1 MPRAPQHPL
10 VLSQYLPYQLVNLA
24 KRVSDACNREY
35 GEPYGISIAE
45 WRILARLGQQQELH
59 SQGLGGITF
68 MDKSRVSRAL
78 AQLQSKGYLDR
89 RTDPQ
94 DNRASFLTLTRKGK
108 TLYQK
113 IVPLALTWEE
123 GFLDVLN
130 AREQQDLRRLLS
142 KLEGRLSELDGY
154 SHTTGE
160 THHGN

>member
-1 MPRAPQHPL
+1 MPRALQNPL

-59 SQGLGGITF
+59 SRGLGGITF

-78 AQLQSKGYLDR
+78 AQLQSKGYLAR
-89 RTDPQ
+89 RTDPE

-113 IVPLALTWEE
+113 IVPLALSWEE
-123 GFLDVLN
+123 DFLKVLN
-130 AREQQDLRRLLS
+130 LREQRDLRRLLS
-142 KLEGRLSELDGY
+142 KLERRLSELEG
-154 SHTTGE
+154 HTHTLSE
-160 THHGN
+160 TQHES